1 MNMPKPQGSF
11 WSDDQWRAITLTGG
25 DILVAAAAGSGK
37 TAVLVERIIRKL
49 SSREH
54 PLDVDR
60 LLVATFTKAAAS
72 EMRGRIREA
81 LEKELVQDPGN
92 EHLTRQLAMLGRA
105 SITTLHSF
113 CMEVIQRYYTLI
125 PLDPGFRIAAESETA
140 LLRQEVLEQLFEDK
154 YASAADG
161 NRFLSLVDWFGG
173 ERSDDAVFSLVLKL
187 YDFAQSHS
195 WPEHW
200 LLEAADAFAAPD
212 AAALENSLWVQS
224 IVRDT
229 ELALIGAADLLR
241 QARTIAEAPGG
252 PQPYAVTFA
261 DDIQVIGSLLTAVQ
275 ESPWAGLYDIFQ
287 SVSFGKLKPCKKDQT
302 DPLLQE
308 RAKTLREEAKK
319 LVSELQTQLFGR
331 TPEAYLDELH
341 QAAPLMRELA
351 ELIAEFGARY
361 RTDKTARG
369 WLDFADLEHY
379 CLQILRH
386 PDSTPGNLQPSAAA
400 LEYQAQYDEVL
411 LDEYQ
416 DTNTVQEDIISLI
429 ARTAPGNR
437 FMVGDVKQSIYR
449 FRLAEPGLFLQ
460 KYRSYG
466 DEIGEQG
473 LRIDL
478 ARNFRSRREVVH
490 AVNMLFRQMMNE
502 SAMEIEYDERAELVY
517 GEGFPDSEQNGDE
530 YRPELL
536 LIDRSK
542 DSLASMTEADS
553 ADGVEGSS
561 ETEEAIELE
570 AVQLEA
576 RAIAERIR
584 KLLGEGGRPPLQ
596 IYDKQLRAMRPVAYR
611 DMTILLRSTL
621 SWAPVMIEELR
632 REGIPAAAE
641 LSQGYFQASE
651 VDTMLSLLQVIDN
664 PLQDIPLAAV
674 LRSPLYGFS
683 EEELAEIRLA
693 AERGHFYEA
702 VLSAAQSEA
711 GHSGET
717 ELAAHDS
724 KSRWVMAEDEGTA
737 ANLRP
742 GENAIVAGEVSAA
755 GVDRAN
761 ETCSTADGSSLTL
774 GVRLQRFLSQ
784 LSGWRNRA
792 REGELSDLIWGIFR
806 DTGYLDWVGGLPGGS
821 QRQSNLR
828 ALYDRAT
835 QYESATSSRGL
846 FRFLRY
852 IQRLKDNG
860 GDLGAAAS
868 AEGQE
873 DAVSIMTIHKS
884 KGLEFPVVFVA
895 GLSRMFNRQDLNAPF
910 LIHKEMGFG
919 PKYIDSEL
927 RVSYPTLPNL
937 AIRRR
942 AQMELLAEEMRVL
955 YVALTRP
962 KEKLIL
968 VSSVKDLVKS
978 AQNWGGVLEVQD
990 ERLPDYVLVRG
1001 RCYLDWIGPALI
1013 RHAAAAELRRFG
1025 GLPELMSTALVDS
1038 RSAWAIELVSA
1049 QEVAVPAA
1057 RIEAAAAGMG
1067 GALEEFGL
1075 NSLPADEGEH
1085 AAAEFGRDELDTLI
1099 KSRLN
1104 WVYPHTAAT
1113 RISAKTSV
1121 TEMKSLHRTEE
1132 ESAVSLFATAE
1143 MKQEMSQ
1150 SAEQVEFK
1158 LHLRRPRFMEQAK
1171 LTATERGTAYH
1182 TVMQHLP
1189 FDKGRGE
1196 AVVAELLQS
1205 LIEKKIMTVEQAAEI
1220 DTARIAE
1227 FWNSPIGKLL
1237 DRADW
1242 IKRELPFS
1250 YGLSA
1255 AEAYPTLAPLAEL
1268 FAGSATLSETSGN
1281 IVDIA
1286 STSLIDG
1293 SVNSADSAAE
1303 ADKTSDPDRLYAL
1316 AGLDGETVLIQGVVD
1331 CLFYADGKQ
1340 YLLDYKSDKVL
1351 EHRGGVKALAESYR
1365 FQLDLYAR
1373 AIEDITGV
1381 PVEEKWLY
1389 FLDSGDVIQL

>member
-1 MNMPKPQGSF
+1 MNIPKPQGSF

-81 LEKELVQDPGN
+81 LEKELAQDPGN

-125 PLDPGFRIAAESETA
+125 PLDPGFRIASESEAA

-154 YASAADG
+154 YASAEDG

-173 ERSDDAVFSLVLKL
+173 ERSDDAVFALVLKL

-195 WPEHW
+195 WPEQW
-200 LLEAADAFAAPD
+200 LREAADAFAAPD
-212 AAALENSLWVQS
+212 AAALEDSLWVQS

-241 QARTIAEAPGG
+241 QARTITEAPGG
-252 PQPYAVTFA
+252 PQPYAITFE
-261 DDIQVIGSLLTAVQ
+261 DDIQVIGGLLTAVQ
-275 ESPWAGLYDIFQ
+275 ERPWAELYDVFQ
-287 SVSFGKLKPCKKDQT
+287 SASFGKLKPCKKDQT

-308 RAKTLREEAKK
+308 RAKALREEAKK
-319 LVSELQTQLFGR
+319 LISELQTQLFGR
-331 TPEAYLDELH
+331 TTEAYLAELH
-341 QAAPLMRELA
+341 QSAPLMKELA

-386 PDSTPGNLQPSAAA
+386 PDSSPGDLQPSAAA

-466 DEIGEQG
+466 DQIGEQG

-478 ARNFRSRREVVH
+478 ARNFRSRQEVVN

-502 SAMEIEYDERAELVY
+502 SAMEIEYDKRAELVY
-517 GEGFPDSEQNGDE
+517 GEGFPEMGQNGDE

-542 DSLASMTEADS
+542 DSSASVTEADN
-553 ADGVEGSS
+553 ADGADSGSG

-584 KLLGEGGRPPLQ
+584 KLLGEGGRSPLQ
-596 IYDKQLRAMRPVAYR
+596 IYDKQLRAMRSVGYR

-702 VLSAAQSEA
+702 VLNAAQSEP
-711 GHSGET
+711 GHFEEVELT
-717 ELAAHDS
+717 ENGS
-724 KSRWVMAEDEGTA
+724 KNSWIIAEDEGTA
-737 ANLRP
+737 EDLCLE
-742 GENAIVAGEVSAA
+742 ENTRVVSAA
-755 GVDRAN
+755 KIGSAN
-761 ETCSTADGSSLTL
+761 ETHSTEDGSSARLA
-774 GVRLQRFLSQ
+774 VRLQRFLSQ
-784 LSGWRNRA
+784 LSEWRNRA

-828 ALYDRAT
+828 SLYDRAT

-868 AEGQE
+868 TEGQE

-919 PKYIDSEL
+919 PKFIDSEL

-968 VSSVKDLVKS
+968 VSSVKDLAKS
-978 AQNWGGVLEVQD
+978 AQNWGGVLEVQE

-1013 RHAAAAELRRFG
+1013 RHAAASELRRFG
-1025 GLPELMSTALVDS
+1025 GLPETTSTALADS
-1038 RSAWAIELVSA
+1038 SAAWTIELVSA
-1049 QEVAVPAA
+1049 QEVAVPTAH
-1057 RIEAAAAGMG
+1057 IEAAAAGMG
-1067 GALEEFGL
+1067 GSVEEFGL
-1075 NSLPADEGEH
+1075 NVLTADEG
-1085 AAAEFGRDELDTLI
+1085 ARTDFGRDELDRLI
-1099 KSRLN
+1099 ESRLN

-1121 TEMKSLHRTEE
+1121 TEMKTWHQTVE
-1132 ESAVSLFATAE
+1132 ESRANLFTTAE

-1150 SAEQVEFK
+1150 NAEQVDFK

-1171 LTATERGTAYH
+1171 LTPTERGTAYH

-1189 FDKGRGE
+1189 FDKGRDE

-1205 LIEKKIMTVEQAAEI
+1205 LIEKRIMTVEQATEI

-1227 FWNSPIGKLL
+1227 FWNSPVGKLL

-1242 IKRELPFS
+1242 VKRELPFS

-1255 AEAYPTLAPLAEL
+1255 TEAYPTLAPFAEL
-1268 FAGSATLSETSGN
+1268 FAGPVTLSETSGN
-1281 IVDIA
+1281 ISGNIVDKA
-1286 STSLIDG
+1286 PNSLVED
-1293 SVNSADSAAE
+1293 SVNSLDSEAE
-1303 ADKTSDPDRLYAL
+1303 RTPDPDRLNAL
-1316 AGLDGETVLIQGVVD
+1316 PGLDGETVLIQGVVD
-1331 CLFYADGKQ
+1331 CLFFADGKQ

-1351 EHRGGVKALAESYR
+1351 EHRGGVEALAEFYR
-1365 FQLDLYAR
+1365 FQLDLYAK
-1373 AIEDITGV
+1373 AIKDITGV
-1381 PVEEKWLY
+1381 PVDEKWLY
-1389 FLDSGDVIQL
+1389 FIDSGDVIKL

>member
-1 MNMPKPQGSF
+1 MMIPKPQGSF

-81 LEKELVQDPGN
+81 LEKELAQDPGN

-125 PLDPGFRIAAESETA
+125 PLDPGFRIASESETT

-154 YASAADG
+154 YASAEEG
-161 NRFLSLVDWFGG
+161 NRFLGLVDWFGG

-187 YDFAQSHS
+187 YNFAQSHS

-200 LLEAADAFAAPD
+200 LSQAAEAFAAPD
-212 AAALENSLWVQS
+212 LAALEDSLWVKS
-224 IVRDT
+224 IIRDT
-229 ELALIGAADLLR
+229 EVALAGAADLLR
-241 QARTIAEAPGG
+241 QAHSIAEAPGG
-252 PQPYAVTFA
+252 PQPYALTFSENL
-261 DDIQVIGSLLTAVQ
+261 DIIGHLLTAVQ
-275 ESPWAGLYDIFQ
+275 ERPWSELYDVFQ
-287 SVSFGKLKPCKKDQT
+287 TISFGKLKPCKKDQT

-308 RAKTLREEAKK
+308 RAKALREEAKK

-331 TPEAYLDELH
+331 TADAYMNELH
-341 QAAPLMRELA
+341 QSAPLMKELA
-351 ELIAEFGARY
+351 DLIAEFGARY
-361 RTDKTARG
+361 RTEKTARG

-386 PDSTPGNLQPSAAA
+386 PGSSPGNLLPSAAA

-466 DEIGEQG
+466 DEIGESG

-478 ARNFRSRREVVH
+478 ARNFRSRQEVVD
-490 AVNMLFRQMMNE
+490 AVNMLFRQTMSEN
-502 SAMEIEYDERAELVY
+502 AMEIDYDTRAELVY
-517 GEGFPDSEQNGDE
+517 GEGFPDHRGDE
-530 YRPELL
+530 YHPELL

-542 DSLASMTEADS
+542 DSSSAAEHDTAEA
-553 ADGVEGSS
+553 ADGGEA
-561 ETEEAIELE
+561 EELIELE
-570 AVQLEA
+570 AVQLEV
-576 RAIAERIR
+576 RAIAGRIR
-584 KLLGEGGRPPLQ
+584 KLLGEGGQPPLQ
-596 IYDKQLRAMRPVAYR
+596 IYDKQTKAMRPAGFR

-621 SWAPVMIEELR
+621 SWAPIMIEELR
-632 REGIPAAAE
+632 REGIPAVAE

-702 VLSAAQSEA
+702 VLRAAAQGENENSEIDDSEPTASA
-711 GHSGET
+711 GGRT
-717 ELAAHDS
+717 ELAA
-724 KSRWVMAEDEGTA
+724 K
-737 ANLRP
+737 
-742 GENAIVAGEVSAA
+742 
-755 GVDRAN
+755 
-761 ETCSTADGSSLTL
+761 
-774 GVRLQRFLSQ
+774 LQRFLGQ
-784 LSGWRNRA
+784 LSGWRDRA
-792 REGELSDLIWGIFR
+792 REGELSKLIWGIYR
-806 DTGYLDWVGGLPGGS
+806 DTGYLDWVGGLPGGT
-821 QRQSNLR
+821 QRQANLR
-828 ALYDRAT
+828 ALYDRAM

-860 GDLGAAAS
+860 GDLGAATS
-868 AEGQE
+868 NEGQE
-873 DAVSIMTIHKS
+873 DAVRMMTIHKS

-895 GLSRMFNRQDLNAPF
+895 GLSRQFNRQDLNAPF

-919 PKYIDSEL
+919 PKFVDSEL

-968 VSSVKDLVKS
+968 VSTVKDLAKS
-978 AQNWGGVLEVQD
+978 VQSWAGVLEVQA

-1001 RCYLDWIGPALI
+1001 RCYLDWIGPGLI
-1013 RHAAAAELRRFG
+1013 RHPAAAELRQFG
-1025 GLPELMSTALVDS
+1025 GLPDTVSAALTDDA
-1038 RSAWAIELVSA
+1038 SAWTIRLVSA
-1049 QEVAVPAA
+1049 QEIAA
-1057 RIEAAAAGMG
+1057 PGQAEAAVTGLGEAVEEIGLSQLPGVEGAGAEG
-1067 GALEEFGL
+1067 PIELERL
-1075 NSLPADEGEH
+1075 
-1085 AAAEFGRDELDTLI
+1085 AAE
-1099 KSRLN
+1099 RLN
-1104 WVYPHTAAT
+1104 WMYPHSAAT
-1113 RISAKTSV
+1113 HLAAKTSV
-1121 TEMKSLHRTEE
+1121 TEMKTMHHVKE
-1132 ESAVSLFATAE
+1132 AAANLFAETAL
-1143 MKQEMSQ
+1143 KQELNR
-1150 SAEQVEFK
+1150 SAEQLELT

-1171 LTATERGTAYH
+1171 LTPTERGTAYH
-1182 TVMQHLP
+1182 MVMQHLP
-1189 FDKGRGE
+1189 FDRGRDE
-1196 AVVAELLQS
+1196 TVVAELLES
-1205 LIEKKIMTVEQAAEI
+1205 LIERQIMTGEQATAI
-1220 DTARIAE
+1220 DPARIAE
-1227 FWNSPIGKLL
+1227 FWNSPVGQLL
-1237 DRADW
+1237 DRAEW
-1242 IKRELPFS
+1242 VKRELPFS

-1255 AEAYPTLAPLAEL
+1255 AEAFPTLAPLAGQYTAVAKGMDRAAHSDIAIDSRETAVPDSVMDL
-1268 FAGSATLSETSGN
+1268 AMAEGTSGEQA
-1281 IVDIA
+1281 IPA
-1286 STSLIDG
+1286 
-1293 SVNSADSAAE
+1293 
-1303 ADKTSDPDRLYAL
+1303 
-1316 AGLDGETVLIQGVVD
+1316 LDGETVLIQGVVD
-1331 CLFYADGKQ
+1331 CLFFVDGKQ
-1340 YLLDYKSDKVL
+1340 YLLDYKSDRVL
-1351 EHRGGVKALAESYR
+1351 EHRGGVEALAESYR
-1365 FQLDLYAR
+1365 FQLDLYAK

-1381 PVEEKWLY
+1381 PIAEKWIY
-1389 FLDSGDVIQL
+1389 FIDSADAIKL